1 MALFSIMSSDGQ
13 TTRYSGKLRYNGIF
27 GGVSYVE
34 FSQIAS
40 PTLIDFH
47 VGDYLDYSRT
57 GFRYRLYSVPLPT
70 KKSGNNT
77 VGDSYIY
84 KNVQLHC
91 ATKDLELAPFRD
103 LVLNDNLIHFT
114 TLPTISVYDDVYGIA
129 ERIQACMDDFAGT
142 GVWNITV
149 MNTSDPA
156 VLTVL
161 QQEKEYSV
169 SGVSC
174 LEALNEIYKL
184 WSGIGWV
191 YSVVNGVNTITLG
204 RPNVQDSG
212 NTTDVFSYG
221 LGNGLTVI
229 AQAVSSKNEMAT
241 RLYVYGSDRNMPP
254 RYYNNVTPAIYSAE
268 SVYIPNLM
276 IPLEYWGTT
285 SSKRDARKAF
295 VDNATA
301 ISQYGLIPKT
311 IYFDGGGDYEEIYPS
326 IEGVTFAELRA
337 AMGSGAEYY
346 PSPSRYPN
354 GDYVNTIK
362 AVVNPTDNGI
372 VEEDGER
379 YLEAGSVPVSAISNT
394 APYLDGQAVL
404 NITPGGGVLA
414 SYTAL
419 HSGVMRISS
428 PLVFSVECQDALE
441 VTANFVVVVNGT
453 AVQVV
458 PATVNATRLDWTFAF
473 PSIRQK
479 VEQGD
484 VVSVFAGID
493 VRFRGT
499 QGAGNVVVQSA
510 ATTMDFN
517 VQYSISDTFSVTLK
531 QIGFDISKQGGV
543 LSDGLATLSM
553 KSGMCGGREF
563 VIKSCKYDSL
573 QDQWELECYRQ
584 KDDSLGQYFP
594 NSIYPMAAEDS
605 YVLVDMMMPELYVH
619 SAEERLYERALQVLA
634 QMSKPKIIYTPEVD
648 AKVLALSPETI
659 LEGMYMPVYDENLI
673 LTTEQAYPH
682 TTWVLISSLVIA
694 EDEAAIPTYKV
705 TLQDEKADSF
715 IQTLTNQ
722 MNQNA
727 RRIREEDLDA
737 SRSAYIA
744 GDGEAVIPAV
754 PFVEILSTSDFLT
767 YTNGSSSPVEGTVIL
782 QAVPHDIPNPSYQ
795 WYYNG
800 TSGWAVLSGATG
812 QTYEVDP
819 DSPLYFPT
827 GDYVAEFRV
836 IVTTG
841 TASYQAEKKIVKLMG
856 GQGEDGITVMLSNPS
871 RVFAAGAN
879 GYAYAAT
886 DTVAVMAFQGTT
898 AIATT
903 IGTVSGAVTGLTTSK
918 QNNGTTNAALVVT
931 VSTSLSQNGVL
942 TIPVT
947 FGGQTVNLKYSWA
960 LAVKGTDGT
969 PGTPGTPG
977 ADGDDGYTTA
987 WVSLYKRQSSQPSA
1001 PRYNMTYYFA
1011 NGSISGN
1018 MDGWSQLPPATNANH
1033 DPLWMVTSLAYSRD
1047 ASATLS
1053 SWNGPVKFMEDG
1065 VGANGKTLRGPTIY
1079 SSTFPYQGTNGS
1091 GQFIDLVFNVVNGQ
1105 PDYSKLYMCVNDTT
1119 GHAPTQTYYWQE
1131 TPLQDFVATK
1141 VFFSSYAYVQN
1152 FGANAVKIQDGG
1164 GTIYGGFMPPS
1175 TDGNGTT
1182 ILWAGGSS
1190 PSNAKFTIDS
1200 AGNLKATSGTFSGF
1214 LQMPFENLTT
1224 ATTYVSTR
1232 NYRLNEKC
1240 NLLFS
1245 GDTSDVTLNLPNT
1258 DTLNGTVVNIFDFP
1272 IKTQSFNSQLKIQ
1285 TGTQLMFIPGVTS
1298 GSYGLY
1304 PRTYIQTGRGGY
1316 IQLVAVKVSNVV
1328 YWVVTINGL
1337 TNYTY
1342 G

>member
-27 GGVSYVE
+27 GGASYVE
-34 FSQIAS
+34 FSQISS

-311 IYFDGGGDYEEIYPS
+311 IYFDGSGDYEEIYPS

-404 NITPGGGVLA
+404 NITPGGGVIA

-605 YVLVDMMMPELYVH
+605 YVLVDMMMPKIYVQ
-619 SAEERLYERALQVLA
+619 SAEGRLYERALQVLA
-634 QMSKPKIIYTPEVD
+634 QMSKPKIIFTPEVD

-673 LTTEQAYPH
+673 PTTEQAYPH
-682 TTWVLISSLVIA
+682 TTWVLINSLVIA

-705 TLQDEKADSF
+705 TLQDEKANSF
-715 IQTLTNQ
+715 IQLLTNQ
-722 MNQNA
+722 MNLNA
-727 RRIREEDLDA
+727 QRIRESDEAA
-737 SRSAYIA
+737 SRSPYIEGQDA
-744 GDGEAVIPAV
+744 TV
-754 PFVEILSTSDFLT
+754 PVAARVEIISNGEFFT
-767 YTNGSSSPVEGTVIL
+767 YTSGSSTPVEDSIIL
-782 QAVPHDIPNPSYQ
+782 QAIPYDIPAPSYQ
-795 WYYNG
+795 WYYYGN
-800 TSGWAVLSGATG
+800 SGWVALSGATG
-812 QTYEVDP
+812 QTYTVNP
-819 DSPLYFPT
+819 ANPYYYPT
-827 GDYVAEFRV
+827 GDDVAQFRV
-836 IVTTG
+836 VVTYGGAT
-841 TASYQAEKKIVKLMG
+841 YFAEKNIAKLRG
-856 GQGEDGITVMLSNPS
+856 GEGEDGMTFLLSNPAH
-871 RVFAAGAN
+871 VFAAGAD
-879 GYAYAAT
+879 GYAYYGT
-886 DTVAVMAFQGTT
+886 DTLYVYAFQGTT
-898 AIATT
+898 RLTTT
-903 IGTVSGAVTGLTTSK
+903 IGTISGTVTGLSTSVSNNNTDHTSIIVSAGTSLN
-918 QNNGTTNAALVVT
+918 QNGTLV
-931 VSTSLSQNGVL
+931 
-942 TIPVT
+942 IPVT
-947 FGGQTVNLKYSWA
+947 AGGVTIELRYGWT
-960 LAVKGTDGT
+960 LAAKGEPGQPGVKGK
-969 PGTPGTPG
+969 
-977 ADGDDGYTTA
+977 
-987 WVSLYKRQSSQPSA
+987 V
-1001 PRYNMTYYFA
+1001 
-1011 NGSISGN
+1011 
-1018 MDGWSQLPPATNANH
+1018 
-1033 DPLWMVTSLAYSRD
+1033 
-1047 ASATLS
+1047 
-1053 SWNGPVKFMEDG
+1053 
-1065 VGANGKTLRGPTIY
+1065 LRGPSTWEMNHEYKGLDGTSEFVDFCIANSGNIY
-1079 SSTFPYQGTNGS
+1079 YCKKDHTSSLAITLANREYWEPTTMTN
-1091 GQFIDLVFNVVNGQ
+1091 
-1105 PDYSKLYMCVNDTT
+1105 
-1119 GHAPTQTYYWQE
+1119 
-1131 TPLQDFVATK
+1131 FVATK
-1141 VFFSSYAYVQN
+1141 VLYTEYGFVKYL
-1152 FGANAVKIQDGG
+1152 GANSVKIANSS
-1164 GTIYGGFMPPS
+1164 GTIYGGFMPPN
-1175 TDGNGTT
+1175 TDGNGEY
-1182 ILWAGGSS
+1182 ILWAGGST
-1190 PSNAKFTIDS
+1190 PSDATIKMHQNGTGYFGPYSLGPDGFEYS
-1200 AGNLKATSGTFSGF
+1200 VSNSNYSKAVNLTLDDLYFYYAQQGSTGYARIRPRLGDAILEVYQQGNLAALNKPGIKVSALGSGVAISSPYGVYEGMRPSIKVATSLETLTDLDHTVIIPETVSSVADIYLPTSPKNGQEYLIINYSSYSATVGYSG
-1214 LQMPFENLTT
+1214 T
-1224 ATTYVSTR
+1224 ATHKIKMLSTSSTTGV
-1232 NYRLNEKC
+1232 NSITL
-1240 NLLFS
+1240 
-1245 GDTSDVTLNLPNT
+1245 TSRR
-1258 DTLNGTVVNIFDFP
+1258 VVHLVY
-1272 IKTQSFNSQLKIQ
+1272 SS
-1285 TGTQLMFIPGVTS
+1285 
-1298 GSYGLY
+1298 SYGHWIGWYDL
-1304 PRTYIQTGRGGY
+1304 
-1316 IQLVAVKVSNVV
+1316 
-1328 YWVVTINGL
+1328 
-1337 TNYTY
+1337 
-1342 G
+1342 